1 MEFEETDQSEQVPQ
15 KEKENQD
22 VSTDDYKDLIIRMRK
37 ANLLFQ
43 QMSRIP
49 LGELSMLLAISRLS
63 KELGKVKVSSLG
75 NAMKLSRPAV
85 SRMLH
90 NLEKKGYVQMK
101 NSDEDQRY
109 VFVYTTEKGKALL
122 QNELNYGYRIME
134 KVRKRMGSDC
144 MQGFLRYSNEFH
156 RILSEELLKLGEK
169 ELETENK
176 PV

>member
-15 KEKENQD
+15 KENKNYD
-22 VSTDDYKDLIIRMRK
+22 VSTDDYKELIMRMRK

-109 VFVYTTEKGKALL
+109 VFVYTTENGKALL
-122 QNELNYGYRIME
+122 QNELNYGYKKKK
-134 KVRKRMGSDC
+134 KVPIIHTA
-144 MQGFLRYSNEFH
+144 YS
-156 RILSEELLKLGEK
+156 
-169 ELETENK
+169 
-176 PV
+176 

>member
-1 MEFEETDQSEQVPQ
+1 MEFEEAESSEQD
-15 KEKENQD
+15 EKKD
-22 VSTDDYKDLIIRMRK
+22 CAVCADDYKELIVQMRK
-37 ANLLFQ
+37 SSLLFQ

-109 VFVYTTEKGKALL
+109 VFVYTTEKGTALL

-134 KVRKRMGSDC
+134 KVRKRMGNDC
-144 MQGFLRYSNEFH
+144 MQGFLHYSNEFH

-169 ELETENK
+169 ELETEHK
-176 PV
+176 LV